1 MSVKGNWSVDVGP
14 VLFPP
19 QERDLLT
26 GALKDELPISNIQSD
41 LAAASKRPSILLTE
55 TKLFDLASGRVE
67 YIFPGSAHGGGLF
80 KNRLRKGEELQ
91 NGMALA
97 FVEPKKFFPNTT
109 HKFWYNVTTST
120 TTTSTTTTTATR
132 ASNVSA
138 ENNTTA
144 TTTTT
149 KRPRIQWQTEYDPRV
164 IALISRFGPEHKGVE
179 VPLQF
184 DDML

>member
-91 NGMALA
+91 NGMAIV
-97 FVEPKKFFPNTT
+97 FVQQKKFVPNTT
-109 HKFWYNVTTST
+109 HKFWYNVI
-120 TTTSTTTTTATR
+120 TSTTTTTTTTATQ

-138 ENNTTA
+138 ESTTN

-149 KRPRIQWQTEYDPRV
+149 KRPRIQWHRQTEYDPRV
-164 IALISRFGPEHKGVE
+164 IALISRFGPEHNGVE